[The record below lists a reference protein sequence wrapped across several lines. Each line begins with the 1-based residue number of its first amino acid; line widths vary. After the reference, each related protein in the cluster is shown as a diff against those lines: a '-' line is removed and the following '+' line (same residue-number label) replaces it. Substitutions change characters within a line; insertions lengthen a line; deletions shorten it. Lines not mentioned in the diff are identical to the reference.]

1 VVCDHLLVINDNDY
15 VTILCAEGAVMAELA
30 EELLGVK
37 ECEFRPSHVN
47 NLANEFRCYANYK
60 TTSLIHMNHNNG

>member
-1 VVCDHLLVINDNDY
+1 MHV
-15 VTILCAEGAVMAELA
+15 AGAVMAELA

-37 ECEFRPSHVN
+37 ECNFRPSHAN

-60 TTSLIHMNHNNG
+60 ACIVDGSWCLYQLLE